1 MHDSMGA
8 PASALPQVLA
18 NLCRH
23 ACICP
28 KMHVRVRACLCGQ
41 SCVHACVR
49 NVCMSAA
56 AGACVCM
63 RTCVHVCMSAAAC
76 AHLCEFVCALVHVFG
91 CACVRQHA
99 RVFLIH
105 EPACASW
112 SISLQIREGPRARAS
127 ACTCARACT
136 CSGVYARGA
145 CMSRMCACMWACVHV
160 PVHMCMRAFVPVCM
174 QLCMHLCVHVRTQA
188 QAEVTVYTLTVHAC
202 RRRFC
207 NGGLPCN
214 SFLHLFVDGSLPPRI
229 CQCLKARPSPC
240 IRPGRPVLPAGAC
253 HVSGNLEG
261 GHASRRCTGEPC

>member
-1 MHDSMGA
+1 MCA
-8 PASALPQVLA
+8 CLPL
-18 NLCRH
+18 
-23 ACICP
+23 
-28 KMHVRVRACLCGQ
+28 RVRTCVNLSVRLCMCLA
-41 SCVHACVR
+41 VHACVSTR
-49 NVCMSAA
+49 VSFSFMNPHAHH
-56 AGACVCM
+56 GASRCKF
-63 RTCVHVCMSAAAC
+63 
-76 AHLCEFVCALVHVFG
+76 EKG
-91 CACVRQHA
+91 
-99 RVFLIH
+99 
-105 EPACASW
+105 
-112 SISLQIREGPRARAS
+112 RARAS